1 MNRFYLALLM
11 VFLLIVPAFAAED
24 ADKKAA
30 PAADLPYIGDMQKHV
45 LGEEETLLDVA
56 RDYNLGFVE
65 LRSANPMVDAWS
77 PEPGT
82 ELLIPTRHI
91 LPDAPHQGIVVNL
104 GEMRLYYFPP
114 NGGTPESH
122 PLGVGREGMITPIG
136 TTKVTRKQKGPI
148 WFPTPRMREEKPE
161 LPVSVPP
168 GPENPLG
175 THALYLG
182 WPSILIHG
190 TNKPWGIG
198 RRSSSGCIRMYP
210 EDILKIFA
218 EVEPGTMVTTVEEP
232 IKIAQIDGDVYVEA
246 HPSRAQSVK
255 VEIEGGYPT
264 YEVPHDLLKK
274 IIKAAGG
281 DAKRINWE
289 KLQTVLRARTGYPI
303 KITG

>member
-1 MNRFYLALLM
+1 MNRLCPVLFALF
-11 VFLLIVPAFAAED
+11 FLLAPPGLAAAAEPY
-24 ADKKAA
+24 A
-30 PAADLPYIGDMQKHV
+30 LPYIGDMQKHV

-65 LRSANPMVDAWS
+65 LRSANPLIDAWS

-82 ELLIPTRHI
+82 ELTIPTRHL
-91 LPDAPHQGIVVNL
+91 LPDAPHEGIVVNL

-114 NGGTPESH
+114 GGGAPESH

-136 TTKVTRKQKGPI
+136 TTRVTRKQKGPV
-148 WFPTPRMREEKPE
+148 WYPTPRMREEKPE
-161 LPVSVPP
+161 LPAAVPP

-175 THALYLG
+175 SHALYLG

-218 EVEPGTMVTTVEEP
+218 AVEPGTKVTTVEEP
-232 IKIAQIDGDVYVEA
+232 IKVAEIDGEVYVEA
-246 HPSRAQSVK
+246 HPSRAQSTK

-264 YEVPHDLLKK
+264 YEVPHDLMKK

-281 DAKRINWE
+281 DARRIDWK
-289 KLQTVLRARTGYPI
+289 KLQTALRARTGYPI
-303 KITG
+303 KVTG